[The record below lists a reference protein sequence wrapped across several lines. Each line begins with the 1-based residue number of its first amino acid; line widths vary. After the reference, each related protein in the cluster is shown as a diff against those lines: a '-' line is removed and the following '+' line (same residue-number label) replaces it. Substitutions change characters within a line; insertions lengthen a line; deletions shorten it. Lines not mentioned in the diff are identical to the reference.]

1 MMETKPVHTK
11 DRILDVAERLFAEK
25 GFAETSLR
33 DITSAAGTNLAAV
46 NYHFQSKDA
55 LLLAVFARRVGPVND
70 ERLRRLDELEA
81 RAAGRPISIEDLI
94 RAFMEPALR
103 LLLLPSGTAGA
114 QLVGRLFV
122 EPGDLF
128 ERVYAQNIAAIS
140 NRLISA
146 LQRALPDIPPVELY
160 WKFLFTAGVFSHTV
174 GGFNKIETIS
184 GGRCDTS
191 DIEGLIERL
200 VVYIAAGFRAPVNP
214 HQEGESPCHGP
225 QS

>member
-1 MMETKPVHTK
+1 
-11 DRILDVAERLFAEK
+11 
-25 GFAETSLR
+25 
-33 DITSAAGTNLAAV
+33 
-46 NYHFQSKDA
+46 
-55 LLLAVFARRVGPVND
+55 
-70 ERLRRLDELEA
+70 
-81 RAAGRPISIEDLI
+81 
-94 RAFMEPALR
+94 MEPALR